1 MIFLSKEPSPKI
13 NKFTIYGE
21 RHSGTNFLESTVEKV
36 YKISPTWQYGW
47 KHFPGFC
54 NIEKLKTSS
63 ETLFL
68 TITRNP
74 YDWIMAMYKMPHHV
88 PIENQ
93 ANIYSMMSNEWIS
106 LHNKNQQ
113 EVMEDRNYMNNERY
127 TNIFEMRCCKLDY
140 LINILPNYISNY
152 IIITY
157 EDFLNNQDM
166 ILNLIST
173 HFRLPISD
181 IAPTVIVKKPYVLDP
196 SVEKIIN
203 ENINWKLENIYGYYK
218 NKII

>member
-1 MIFLSKEPSPKI
+1 MW
-13 NKFTIYGE
+13 
-21 RHSGTNFLESTVEKV
+21 V
-36 YKISPTWQYGW
+36 
-47 KHFPGFC
+47 
-54 NIEKLKTSS
+54 
-63 ETLFL
+63 FL

-74 YDWIMAMYKMPHHV
+74 YDWIGAMYKVPHNV
-88 PIENQ
+88 SKENL
-93 ANIYSMMSNEWIS
+93 ADIYSMVSNEWIS
-106 LHNKNQQ
+106 IHNKNQK
-113 EVMEDRNYMNNERY
+113 EVMEDRNYITNERY
-127 TNIFEMRCCKLDY
+127 TNIFEMRYCKLDY
-140 LINILPNYISNY
+140 LINILPNFISNY

-181 IAPTVIVKKPYVLDP
+181 TAPPVIVKKPYVLDP

-218 NKII
+218 NIIK

>member
-1 MIFLSKEPSPKI
+1 MIFLSKEPVPKI
-13 NKFTIYGE
+13 KKFTIYGE
-21 RHSGTNFLESTVEKV
+21 RHSGTNFLESTIKKV
-36 YKISPTWQYGW
+36 YKIPSTWEYGF

-54 NIEKLKTSS
+54 NTNKLKTSS

-74 YDWIMAMYKMPHHV
+74 YDWIGAMYKAPHN
-88 PIENQ
+88 IAQENRT
-93 ANIYSMMSNEWIS
+93 NIYSMISNEWIS
-106 LHNKNQQ
+106 IHNKSQK
-113 EVMEDRNYMNNERY
+113 EVMEDRDYTNNERY
-127 TNIFEMRCCKLDY
+127 KNIFEMRCCKLDY

-157 EDFLNNQDM
+157 ENFLNNQDM

-173 HFRLPISD
+173 HFKLPILD
-181 IAPTVIVKKPYVLDP
+181 TPPPIIAKKPYVLEP

-203 ENINWKLENIYGYYK
+203 ENINWKLENVYGYYK
-218 NKII
+218 K